1 MRFGIHKLSFPKLK
15 TLWKTKVMDT
25 MIFSNSKYGLTYRE
39 DQTASFWWNQ
49 KFYLPSFHA
58 ILNFIPIRL
67 TDMFAKFLSMRYD
80 IHSIFDLAWIEY
92 LLLRMES
99 ITSNLKTKQL
109 ESIHPDF
116 LSKSTLQLVQP
127 TSLCLERSRT
137 MPALKLSSKGI
148 LFNFWW
154 DHFMFQL
161 KYLLFYL
168 LVHMSSIL
176 KL

>member
-58 ILNFIPIRL
+58 ILNFILIHL
-67 TDMFAKFLSMRYD
+67 TDMFVQFHSLRYA
-80 IHSIFDLAWIEY
+80 IHLILNLDWIKSP
-92 LLLRMES
+92 LLTMES
-99 ITSNLKTKQL
+99 IRLNLKTKPL
-109 ESIHPDF
+109 ESTHPDF

-127 TSLCLERSRT
+127 TSLWLERSRT

-168 LVHMSSIL
+168 LVHMSSTL